1 MFKCLKRLPEFIVT
15 SNTYVMKLIY
25 MIYSTSQPII
35 NKENMT
41 FHEAIFHDAFLEVKS
56 YTSYRLSLG
65 ATFGNYEVSSAKA
78 PSLNQNVIFCSGTVA
93 CNRSSCFINFH
104 VN

>member
-1 MFKCLKRLPEFIVT
+1 
-15 SNTYVMKLIY
+15 
-25 MIYSTSQPII
+25 MIRNTSQSII

-41 FHEAIFHDAFLEVKS
+41 SHEAIFYDASLEVKS

-78 PSLNQNVIFCSGTVA
+78 PSLK
-93 CNRSSCFINFH
+93 
-104 VN
+104 